1 MTPYHNSIRK
11 SFWLTL
17 ATPFVL
23 ASVASAAPMPIVTQ
37 MYDNLHTGWNPN
49 ETQLTIANVKSG
61 FKLLFKDHTAADP
74 NGQTY
79 SQPLYI
85 PNLNMGKLGTHN
97 VIFVAAENNT
107 VYAFDA
113 DVAGVPLWSK
123 NLTPSGE
130 TLQVANDYNNDRV
143 PQIGITGTPAID
155 PAT

>member
-1 MTPYHNSIRK
+1 MQLNHNFVHRSLW
-11 SFWLTL
+11 FTL
-17 ATPFVL
+17 AIIFM
-23 ASVASAAPMPIVTQ
+23 VASAATAAPVPVVTQ

-49 ETQLTIANVKSG
+49 EAQLTVANVKSS

-113 DVAGVPLWSK
+113 DAAGVPLWSK

-130 TLQVANDYNNDRV
+130 TLQTADDYDNDRV
-143 PQIGITGTPAID
+143 PQVGI
-155 PAT
+155 